1 MYLNSQGLM
10 LNLQAAILCLSGDI
24 DDEQTLSVLDPVVA
38 SPGDGVSIVYVNMY
52 VAKIYPFLNE
62 TPWLQPYKF
71 ESVVT
76 LTNMSYSTKA
86 GRLDYFPAA
95 RDYCRCR
102 RNSVEGRTS
111 NARMQEGFVVIQGYV
126 LVWLGTACVDGTIS
140 IEQCLAVVAF
150 FLSNVNTQRH
160 RI

>member
-1 MYLNSQGLM
+1 MLSSRGLM

-24 DDEQTLSVLDPVVA
+24 DDEQTLSGVGCNCNCPMLHQASISWFSYLWIREKGFTISGSWCQSPSWPPVLDPVVA

-76 LTNMSYSTKA
+76 LTNMSYST
-86 GRLDYFPAA
+86 
-95 RDYCRCR
+95 
-102 RNSVEGRTS
+102 VEG
-111 NARMQEGFVVIQGYV
+111 
-126 LVWLGTACVDGTIS
+126 W
-140 IEQCLAVVAF
+140 AVRLF
-150 FLSNVNTQRH
+150 SSCTRLL
-160 RI
+160 